1 MRSHEDAGPTT
12 GLGALLLVLVTVA
25 LAGASLLAPG
35 TIARFSAYIWGAIVV
50 LTLAVFR
57 GSMKQGFLYFI
68 QAGSC
73 VVGIG
78 LSLNDFNLVPFGL
91 FGGVIWGAV
100 LIASFLFG
108 LIYLSQYVL
117 PLAGSEGWSEGLRLL
132 GRHYLLGSPTPQP
145 VDHRRA
151 GRSIRRARTE
161 NSERDPNALPN
172 SFRMLNA
179 GILKSHQ
186 ILALTKGSGF
196 SRPVGPG
203 FVTLF
208 GGERIASQFD
218 LRNHVRTQSV
228 AANTRDG
235 IPVET
240 SITLAFRIRHTE
252 PADNDPNLQHPYDK
266 DAVFSVTY
274 ASSIGEQDELMPWTE
289 RLGPQAAAI
298 LTAELARYE
307 LNGLYQPDDDGI
319 AGIDL
324 IGQAMNQQ
332 LTVIANNDGIE
343 LLYVGFDHFTLPE
356 AVTEQRIKT
365 WQADW
370 ERKILERQATGN
382 AEALRRM
389 KQARAQTQIKI
400 IKNITQNIR
409 DMRETGDLDLTE
421 IITLRTIEALE
432 SALSDES
439 VQMLIPR
446 QVLSHL
452 VSSSASNLHTLTESS
467 SQEDE
472 DG

>member
-1 MRSHEDAGPTT
+1 MRSHEDAEPTI

-25 LAGASLLAPG
+25 LTGASLLVPD
-35 TIARFSAYIWGAIVV
+35 TLSKFSAYIWGAVVV
-50 LTLAVFR
+50 LTLVVFR
-57 GSMKQGFLYFI
+57 GSLKQGFLYFI

-78 LSLNDFNLVPFGL
+78 LSLNDYNLVPFGF

-132 GRHYLLGSPTPQP
+132 GRHYLSGSPTPQP
-145 VDHRRA
+145 VNHRA
-151 GRSIRRARTE
+151 SGRTLRKARSDK
-161 NSERDPNALPN
+161 SERDPNALPN

-186 ILALTKGSGF
+186 VLALTKGSGF

-208 GGERIASQFD
+208 GGERIANQFD
-218 LRNHVRTQSV
+218 LRKHLRTQPV

-240 SITLAFRIRHTE
+240 NITLAFRMRQTE
-252 PADNDPNLQHPYDK
+252 PTDADPNLQHPYDK

-274 ASSIGEQDELMPWTE
+274 ASSIGEQDELLPWTE

-298 LTAELARYE
+298 LTAELAKYE
-307 LNGLYQPDDDGI
+307 LNGLYQPDDDAA
-319 AGIDL
+319 AGLDKIK
-324 IGQAMNQQ
+324 QTMTQQ
-332 LTVIANNDGIE
+332 LTALANSDGIE
-343 LLYVGFDHFTLPE
+343 LLHIGFDHFTFPE
-356 AVTEQRIKT
+356 AVTEQRIRT

-370 ERKILERQATGN
+370 ERKILEQQATGN

-409 DMRETGDLDLTE
+409 DMRESGDLDLTE

-432 SALSDES
+432 TALSDES

-446 QVLSHL
+446 QVLSQL
-452 VSSSASNLHTLTESS
+452 VTSSASNLLTLTEAA
-467 SQEDE
+467 SQEYD